1 MVGEKSYIKLRNLS
15 EVLTPSSFNISQ
27 IKIPQVLVNQSL
39 QSNMSNKNHFSLL
52 QIFYKWIFQFIN
64 DPATKITKY
73 C

>member
-27 IKIPQVLVNQSL
+27 IKIPQVLVIQSL

-52 QIFYKWIFQFIN
+52 HIFYKWIFQFIN